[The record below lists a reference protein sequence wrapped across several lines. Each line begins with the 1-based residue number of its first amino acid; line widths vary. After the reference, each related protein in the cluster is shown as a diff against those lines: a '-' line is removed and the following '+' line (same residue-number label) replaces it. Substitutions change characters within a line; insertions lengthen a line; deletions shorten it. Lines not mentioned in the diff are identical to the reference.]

1 MAKNNLSLIVF
12 DMAGTTVNED
22 NVVYKTLRDAVNEQ
36 GHDFT
41 LETVLSIGGGQEK
54 SQAIKDLLRT
64 ANLEKAVL
72 EKQADKAYQ
81 YFLRALKEA
90 YRDLEVTAYEGVEP
104 LFAFLR
110 EKGVKIALNTGYN
123 RLTAESLIAKLN
135 WREGREFDLLVTA
148 DDVSRSRPAPDMIV
162 YAMKK
167 LGVDDP
173 RQVAKVGDT
182 AIDIEEGKNAGCGLT
197 VGVTTGAQTVEQLR
211 TASPDLII
219 DSLIEIRDS
228 VSIQVKD

>member
-64 ANLEKAVL
+64 THLEKAVL
-72 EKQADKAYQ
+72 EKQADQAYQ

-90 YRDLEVTAYEGVEP
+90 YRNLAVTAYEGVEP

-110 EKGVKIALNTGYN
+110 EHGVKIVLNTGYN

-162 YAMKK
+162 FAMKK
-167 LGVDDP
+167 LGVSDP

-197 VGVTTGAQTVEQLR
+197 VGVTTGAQTADQIR
-211 TASPDLII
+211 TADPDLIV
-219 DSLIEIRDS
+219 DSLLEIKRN
-228 VSIQVKD
+228 VLI